1 MWFREF
7 IGGLDTRRLPEAAS
21 GGVLIKAN
29 NGHITRGGEFE
40 QRAAFVPEFALP
52 EGTIGLS
59 HTTAGIFVFGH
70 QAEPS
75 GMPGGV
81 SYQRLQHPDGTTAL
95 VRILSTDLYAGKLY
109 AVGEFADGGVYHF
122 YDGAQVTDWFDGRA
136 RATFAITGGV
146 SDSAVAASGR
156 FDITGGSAMT
166 PAVAATGGFTVTG
179 GTLGSG
185 NQLTSLTINGV
196 EVLGAAVAHTGNNS
210 TTASAIAA
218 QITSYASS
226 PEYTASAVG
235 AVVTITASVAG
246 AASNG
251 RTVTPTVGG
260 GLTVG
265 SVANMSGGAD
275 AVYDRIT
282 SVLVAGVDVLGAS
295 VIHTGNNSTTAAAV
309 AAQINS
315 YTSSP
320 DYSASTI
327 GATVIVTA
335 AVAGAA
341 ANGRVVAPSVSG
353 GATVGGVVNLSGGSD
368 NATSRLLDMR
378 INGVS
383 VIGAPVEWGASN
395 EDTATAVATAINSY
409 VSVPDYTASAVGTS
423 VSVAAAATG
432 STANGYNVTF
442 DTELGFVAT
451 PSTLTMAG
459 GGDLA
464 GAPATGS
471 LTVTAG
477 ASGNQM
483 TALTVNNVGLISSAV
498 THTGNNTTTAAAIAT
513 AINSAT
519 SSPDYSATS
528 SGAVVTIS
536 TADNI
541 SSVNGLALVPVFTG
555 TFAATLTDMAGGV
568 DDTYQPGGFVKTVGQ
583 KVYSVSG
590 PNLHFSGI
598 QAPTKWTT
606 DSVGAGFI
614 DMSSESSGSEE
625 LIAIARYQTFLA
637 VFAERIIQIWYLDP
651 DPELLRQTQ
660 VLSNTGTASAHSVT
674 AFGDADL
681 FYLDES
687 GLRSLRAR
695 DSSNS
700 AATADIGVPVDEAI
714 VAKLATLDENERKQ
728 ITGLIEP
735 SDGRFWLIMKDQI
748 FAFSFFAGAKVSAWS
763 TYDTTYQNEDDA
775 AVTFNVEYA
784 DVYRRRVYLRAGNTI
799 YVYGGLN
806 GTTYDAS
813 VAEAWLPYMDA
824 DDPTRYKEFTGI
836 DVVMRGLWA
845 TSAAMDPTDETA
857 EDLIAVLDSTTY
869 SMNRIPF
876 AHNATHA
883 SLRFRSQGTGP
894 HRLGAC
900 VIHFQGSANED

>member
-81 SYQRLQHPDGTTAL
+81 RYQRLQHPDGTTAL

-136 RATFAITGGV
+136 RATFAVTGGVSV

-275 AVYDRIT
+275 AVYNRIT

-353 GATVGGVVNLSGGSD
+353 DATVGGVVNLSGGSD
-368 NATSRLLDMR
+368 NATPRLLDMR

-383 VIGAPVEWGASN
+383 VIGAPVEWDASN

-442 DTELGFVAT
+442 DTEFGFVAT

-464 GAPATGS
+464 GA
-471 LTVTAG
+471 
-477 ASGNQM
+477 
-483 TALTVNNVGLISSAV
+483 
-498 THTGNNTTTAAAIAT
+498 
-513 AINSAT
+513 
-519 SSPDYSATS
+519 
-528 SGAVVTIS
+528 
-536 TADNI
+536 
-541 SSVNGLALVPVFTG
+541 
-555 TFAATLTDMAGGV
+555 
-568 DDTYQPGGFVKTVGQ
+568 YQPGDFVKTVGQ

-625 LIAIARYQTFLA
+625 LTAIARYQTFLA
-637 VFAERIIQIWYLDP
+637 VFAERVIQIWYLDP

-763 TYDTTYQNEDDA
+763 TYDTTYQNEDDE

-799 YVYGGLN
+799 YVYGGL
-806 GTTYDAS
+806 GGSTYDAS

-900 VIHFQGSANED
+900 VIHFRGSAGED